1 MGEVSCRIAG
11 PAPEAAMTGS
21 YFVARACLLAGT
33 IAVEAT
39 RARTF
44 GRHSHDTYGF
54 GVIDGGAQRS
64 SSGRGP
70 VEAGAGDVITVNP
83 GEVHDGAPIGDG
95 PRTWRM
101 LYAEP
106 GVLAG

>member
-1 MGEVSCRIAG
+1 MTVSC
-11 PAPEAAMTGS
+11 
-21 YFVARACLLAGT
+21 FVARACLLAGT
-33 IAVEAT
+33 VAIEAT
-39 RARTF
+39 SARAF

-83 GEVHDGAPIGDG
+83 GEVHDGAPIGCG

-101 LYAEP
+101 L
-106 GVLAG
+106 